1 VDRDL
6 TDGRTRRAVFFDRD
20 GTLNVDREYVGDPQD
35 VELVPNAAKGA
46 RMLSDAGYVLVVVSN
61 QSGIARGFFTE
72 DDAAAVDERLAA
84 LLAERGVTIAA
95 SYRCPH
101 LPNAPLPEY
110 AVACDCRKPLPGLI
124 FRAAADLSL
133 DPKRSWAIGDRPR
146 DIAAGA
152 AAGCRTVAVDPGPP
166 PREPEDFGATQPDYR
181 AHDLVDAARRI
192 IAHT

>member
-6 TDGRTRRAVFFDRD
+6 SDGRKRRAVFLDRD
-20 GTLNVDREYVGDPQD
+20 GTLNVDREYVGEPRD

-46 RMLSDAGYVLVVVSN
+46 RMLADAGYVLVVVSN
-61 QSGIARGFFTE
+61 QSGIARGLFTE
-72 DDAAAVDERLAA
+72 DDADAVDERLAR
-84 LLAERGVTIAA
+84 LLVERGVTIAA

-101 LPNAPLPEY
+101 LPDAPVPAY
-110 AVACDCRKPLPGLI
+110 AVVCDCRKPLPGLI
-124 FRAAADLSL
+124 LRAAADLSI
-133 DPKRSWAIGDRPR
+133 DTKRSWAVGDRPR

-152 AAGCRTVAVDPGPP
+152 AAGCRTIAVDPV
-166 PREPEDFGATQPDYR
+166 PRPRDPEDFGAIQPDYR

>member
-6 TDGRTRRAVFFDRD
+6 RDGRTRRAVFFDRD
-20 GTLNVDREYVGDPQD
+20 GTLNVDREYVGEPQD

-46 RMLSDAGYVLVVVSN
+46 RMLADAGYVLVVVSN

-72 DDAAAVDERLAA
+72 EDADAVDTQLAA

-101 LPNAPLPEY
+101 LPDAPLPAY
-110 AVACDCRKPLPGLI
+110 AVVCDCRKPLPGLI
-124 FRAAADLSL
+124 LRAAADLSI
-133 DPKRSWAIGDRPR
+133 DPKKSWAIGDRAR

-152 AAGCRTVAVDPGPP
+152 AAGCRTIAVDAVPP
-166 PREPEDFGATQPDYR
+166 PREPEDFGPTQPDYR
-181 AHDLVDAARRI
+181 AHDLVDAAHRI

>member
-6 TDGRTRRAVFFDRD
+6 SDGRKRRAVFFDRD
-20 GTLNVDREYVGDPQD
+20 GTLNVDREYVGAAHD

-46 RMLSDAGYVLVVVSN
+46 RMLADAGYVLVVVSN

-72 DDAAAVDERLAA
+72 DDADAVDERLVG
-84 LLAERGVTIAA
+84 LLAERGVAIAA

-101 LPNAPLPEY
+101 LPDAPLPAY

-124 FRAAADLSL
+124 LRAAADLSL
-133 DPKRSWAIGDRPR
+133 DPKKSWAIGDRAR

-152 AAGCRTVAVDPGPP
+152 AAGCRTIAVDPVPP
-166 PREPEDFGATQPDYR
+166 PRMGEDFGAIQPDYR